1 MSNLLNADVHAA
13 LNREALSTLEVLR
26 ESGFDSATI
35 TSIEP
40 ILGLGIADTYT
51 ARELFEEKKIDR
63 LECEFRVRF
72 VARQLEA
79 VINHRA
85 TPDTLAIMNATPEQC
100 AEWSVFYF
108 DKSRE
113 MFLELNEIEL
123 TKPDCKKLDE
133 WRELDIKL
141 DEYAWYFWQCER
153 KQLTESN
160 ASRELHESL
169 GVS

>member
-1 MSNLLNADVHAA
+1 MSKTNADIQAA
-13 LNREALSTLEVLR
+13 LNREALSTLEILR
-26 ESGFDSATI
+26 STGFDSATI

-51 ARELFEEKKIDR
+51 THELFKEKQLEA
-63 LECEFRVRF
+63 LECEFRVSF
-72 VARQLEA
+72 TARQMEA

-100 AEWSVFYF
+100 AEFAVFYES
-108 DKSRE
+108 KSRE
-113 MFLELNEIEL
+113 MFLEMNELEL
-123 TKPDCKKLDE
+123 SNVNFTTNEK
-133 WRELDIKL
+133 WRDLHFKI
-141 DEYAWYFWQCER
+141 DEYAWYYWQCER

-169 GVS
+169 GVA